1 MGGWRT
7 FRVTPAALACT
18 LRRVGSDTV
27 TSRRTPA
34 PRTVPFFDLGPQH
47 EHLSRGLLA
56 ELAELIDQSAF
67 TNGPQVAQFEE
78 AFAEFCGT
86 SLCVGLAS
94 GLDAL
99 RLALLAAEL
108 ETGDEVVVPAMTF
121 VATIEAVTQAGGRPV
136 MVDIGESDYCL
147 DVDAAP
153 QPLARGLGSSFPF
166 TCTDRWPTCAPSI
179 VSRRPPVC
187 RSSRTRARRTEP
199 SATGSRPES
208 SVLPGPSASTPR
220 RTWERSAMPE
230 PWSRTTSTSLR
241 ECARSGSMGN
251 ARSIATRSR
260 DIRPASTPS
269 KRSCCCESC
278 RPSSIGT
285 AQRSEAARLYTA
297 ALAEVGD
304 LRLPPVPDGSEPVW
318 HLYVVRTGSPAQ
330 LQEHLAARG
339 IGSGR
344 HYPDPCH
351 LAEAYGWLGYQRG
364 AFPVAEAL
372 AAEALSLPLYPGIS
386 EGQIERVAEV
396 VEDYFRGG

>member
-1 MGGWRT
+1 M
-7 FRVTPAALACT
+7 
-18 LRRVGSDTV
+18 
-27 TSRRTPA
+27 
-34 PRTVPFFDLGPQH
+34 PFFDLGPQH
-47 EHLSRGLLA
+47 EHLTRGLLA

-121 VATIEAVTQAGGRPV
+121 VATIEAVTQAGGRPSWSTS
-136 MVDIGESDYCL
+136 ESRIT
-147 DVDAAP
+147 VSMSTRPP
-153 QPLARGLGSSFPF
+153 QPLARGLGSSFPVHLYGQMA
-166 TCTDRWPTCAPSI
+166 DM
-179 VSRRPPVC
+179 
-187 RSSRTRARRTEP
+187 RAIDHL
-199 SATGSRPES
+199 A
-208 SVLPGPSASTPR
+208 
-220 RTWERSAMPE
+220 
-230 PWSRTTSTSLR
+230 TTSGLPILEDACQAHGAVRDGLSAGVIGLAGAFSFYPAKNLGAFGDAGALVTNDEHIAARVRALR
-241 ECARSGSMGN
+241 EHGQREKYRHALEGYTARLDTIQ
-251 ARSIATRSR
+251 ALVLLRKL
-260 DIRPASTPS
+260 PS
-269 KRSCCCESC
+269 LEHWNR
-278 RPSSIGT
+278 
-285 AQRSEAARLYTA
+285 QRSEAARLYTA

-318 HLYVVRTGSPAQ
+318 HLYVVRTGSPER

-351 LAEAYGWLGYQRG
+351 LAEAYGWLGYRRG

-386 EGQIERVAEV
+386 QGQIERVVEV